1 MTPKMASSNARTG
14 QLRDARC
21 YPRYRARLPI
31 TLFTA
36 DGQTATVYSDLISM
50 RGMEL
55 SCDKKTALKALGKNQ
70 PIPPKAPPAINFS
83 IELPTEPTVTINGI
97 LKLLNSRRI
106 AESRYVLGAE
116 YQHLS
121 KTELDLLASFL
132 EEFTPVP

>member
-1 MTPKMASSNARTG
+1 MTPKMASSNARNG

-31 TLFTA
+31 TIFMA
-36 DGQTATVYSDLISM
+36 DGETAIVYSGLISM

-55 SCDKKTALKALGKNQ
+55 NCDKKTTIKVLCKDL
-70 PIPPKAPPAINFS
+70 PTPPSINFS
-83 IELPTEPTVTINGI
+83 IELPAEPPVTISGK

-106 AESRYVLGAE
+106 AESHYVLGAE

-121 KTELDLLASFL
+121 KTELDQLASFL
-132 EEFTPVP
+132 EECTPVP